1 MYVWK
6 YIQWVNI
13 CNLLLDYEDKIRGH
27 FIHFWFKKKK
37 TAQQKNCTTKK
48 TNVKLNS
55 LKASTQFI
63 TLQIAVL

>member
-13 CNLLLDYEDKIRGH
+13 CNVLLDNENKIRGH
-27 FIHFWFKKKK
+27 FIHFRFKK
-37 TAQQKNCTTKK
+37 KNCTTKK
-48 TNVKLNS
+48 NVKLSS
-55 LKASTQFI
+55 LKASAQFI

>member
-27 FIHFWFKKKK
+27 FIHFWFKQKKLHNKK
-37 TAQQKNCTTKK
+37 TAQQKK

-55 LKASTQFI
+55 LKASAQFI